1 MATLAFLLLGLVVG
15 AFGTIVGAG
24 GGFLL
29 LPILLF
35 AFPHESASV
44 LAGISLS
51 VVFVNAASGSLAYA
65 RLRRIDFRSGLVFA
79 LAGLPGAAL
88 GAALTARVDRH
99 LFDSLLGAFL
109 IVGAFALA
117 LRPEGFRRHVG
128 GARERVLVE
137 RDGTV
142 HRYAPRILLGALL
155 SVVVGFVS
163 TMLGIGGGI
172 LHVPAMVALL
182 GFPIHVATATSH
194 FVLAILALV
203 GVLSHVADGSLRAG
217 LARTLPL
224 AAGAIVGAQAGARVS
239 TRIQGRWILRALA
252 VALALVGLR
261 LLLTGGAR

>member
-1 MATLAFLLLGLVVG
+1 MPALLLFLLGAGVG

-24 GGFLL
+24 GGFIL

-35 AFPHESASV
+35 AFPHEPASV
-44 LAGISLS
+44 LAGISLT
-51 VVFVNAASGSLAYA
+51 VVCVNATSGSFAYA
-65 RLRRIDFRSGLVFA
+65 RLGRTDFRSGIVFA

-109 IVGAFALA
+109 IVGAVALA
-117 LRPEGFRRHVG
+117 LRPEGFRRHPG

-142 HRYAPRILLGALL
+142 HRYAPRLLLGALL

-182 GFPIHVATATSH
+182 RFPIHVATATSH

-203 GVLSHVADGSLRAG
+203 GVISHLADGSLQAG
-217 LARTLPL
+217 LGRTLPL
-224 AAGAIVGAQAGARVS
+224 AAGALVGAQAGARFS
-239 TRIQGRWILRALA
+239 TRIHGRWILRVLSL
-252 VALALVGLR
+252 ALALVGLR
-261 LLLTGGAR
+261 LILTAG